1 MKGKKAWMLILML
14 SLVSVSVS
22 ACAHKPQALLD
33 YQALAATD
41 FVYMPK
47 GTKIANVG
55 LPTDENKT
63 YTIVTPKDGWWISKE
78 GDARLNG

>member
-1 MKGKKAWMLILML
+1 MKVKKAWTLILAL
-14 SLVSVSVS
+14 SLVSVAVNG
-22 ACAHKPQALLD
+22 CAHKPQTIQD

-47 GTKIANVG
+47 GTRIANVG

>member
-1 MKGKKAWMLILML
+1 MKGKRALIGISIL
-14 SLVSVSVS
+14 SLASVVVNG
-22 ACAHKPQALLD
+22 CAHKPQTVSD

-41 FVYMPK
+41 FVYCPK